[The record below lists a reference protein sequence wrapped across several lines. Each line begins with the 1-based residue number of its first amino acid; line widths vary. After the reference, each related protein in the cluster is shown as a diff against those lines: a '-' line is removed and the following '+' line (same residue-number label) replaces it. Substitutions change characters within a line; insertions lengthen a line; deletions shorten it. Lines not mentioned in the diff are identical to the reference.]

1 MNDNTQLI
9 TKYRPDDF
17 DIVIGNEAAVK
28 GLAEAVASQSRPHAY
43 LFTGTTGVG
52 KTTLARII
60 AKKVDA
66 TVEEICAATQ
76 SSVEDTRRI
85 VAVAGYKPITG
96 KDKLIIIDECHN
108 LSDKGWQ
115 PLLKLTEDP
124 PPYIYLALCT
134 TEVQDVPST
143 IKSRC
148 YPVSLK
154 PVKPFDLQNLLR
166 TVAELEGWQVEADIY
181 QGIVQAAGGSVR
193 QALVFLQVGHAL
205 KTKDE
210 LSLIISEVESE
221 NNPAVKLAQALLKGV
236 TNWKAISKLMEPLK
250 DEEAASISIITRY
263 LAGCLARSEEEQAQH
278 IYRLLRSFVETN
290 TYDHRIHLYTAIG
303 KCLWGQLPF

>member
-17 DIVIGNEAAVK
+17 DVVIGNELVVK
-28 GLAEAVASQSRPHAY
+28 ALADAVASQSRPHAY
-43 LFTGTTGVG
+43 LFTGTTGIG

-76 SSVEDTRRI
+76 SSVDDTRRI
-85 VAVAGYKPITG
+85 VEVSGYKPITG

-108 LSDKGWQ
+108 LSKKGWE

-124 PPYIYLALCT
+124 PPYLYLALCT
-134 TEVQDVPST
+134 TEVQDVPAT

-148 YPVSLK
+148 YPVTLK
-154 PVKPFDLQNLLR
+154 PVKPFELQQLIRLI
-166 TVAELEGWQVEADIY
+166 AELEGWQVESDIF
-181 QGIVQAAGGSVR
+181 QAIVQAAQGSVR
-193 QALVFLQVGHAL
+193 KALVVLQAGHAL
-205 KTKDE
+205 KSKEE
-210 LSLIISEVESE
+210 LSQIVADVESE
-221 NNPAVKLAQALLKGV
+221 DNPAVKLAQALLKGV
-236 TNWKAISKLMEPLK
+236 TSWKAISKLIEPLK
-250 DEEAASISIITRY
+250 DEEGEAVTTITRY
-263 LAGCLARSEEEQAQH
+263 LAGCLSRSEEEQAQH

-290 TYDHRIHLYTAIG
+290 TYDHKIHLYTAIG